1 MKKLISLISAIALA
15 FLFALPASAEGEITG
30 KQYRNETTG
39 LSALVVDNAELLTDD
54 EELQLLSD
62 MAPLTAYEN
71 VMFLST
77 KQGVSDYRS
86 FLGNTLRTTFPAS
99 DASVFLID
107 MGKRHIYIYS
117 IGSNAERVL
126 TNTEADN
133 ITDNVYRIASSGDY
147 YLTAKNAYSQM
158 LSLFKGQNIA
168 RPMKHINN
176 ALLAVGI
183 ALLISY
189 IIILITSVN
198 NKKAAQKAAFFEGRI
213 NNLKITPGRLTRV
226 YNPPTSSSGGS
237 GGGGGGFSGGGGGS
251 GGGHSF

>member
-15 FLFALPASAEGEITG
+15 FLFVLPASAAEVQEKNYT
-30 KQYRNETTG
+30 NETTG
-39 LSALVVDNAELLTDD
+39 YNALVIDEADILSDN
-54 EELQLLSD
+54 EELQLISD

-126 TNTEADN
+126 TNAEADN

-147 YLTAKNAYSQM
+147 YLTAKSAYDQM

-213 NNLKITPGRLTRV
+213 NNLKITSGRLTRV

-237 GGGGGGFSGGGGGS
+237 GGGGGGGGGGGS

>member
-15 FLFALPASAEGEITG
+15 FLFVLPASAAEVQEKNYT
-30 KQYRNETTG
+30 NETTG
-39 LSALVVDNAELLTDD
+39 YNALVIDEADILSDN
-54 EELQLLSD
+54 EELQLISD

-126 TNTEADN
+126 TNAEADN

-147 YLTAKNAYSQM
+147 YLTAKSAYDQM

-198 NKKAAQKAAFFEGRI
+198 NKKAAQKAAFFEGCI
-213 NNLKITPGRLTRV
+213 NNLMITPGRLTRV

-237 GGGGGGFSGGGGGS
+237 GGGGGGGGGGGS

>member
-1 MKKLISLISAIALA
+1 M
-15 FLFALPASAEGEITG
+15 
-30 KQYRNETTG
+30 
-39 LSALVVDNAELLTDD
+39 LT
-54 EELQLLSD
+54 
-62 MAPLTAYEN
+62 
-71 VMFLST
+71 
-77 KQGVSDYRS
+77 
-86 FLGNTLRTTFPAS
+86 
-99 DASVFLID
+99 
-107 MGKRHIYIYS
+107 IYIYS

-126 TNTEADN
+126 TNAEADN

-147 YLTAKNAYSQM
+147 YLTAKSAYDQM

-237 GGGGGGFSGGGGGS
+237 GGGGGGGGGGGS

>member
-15 FLFALPASAEGEITG
+15 FLFVLPASAAEVQEKNYT
-30 KQYRNETTG
+30 NETTG
-39 LSALVVDNAELLTDD
+39 YNALVIDEADILSDN
-54 EELQLLSD
+54 EELQLISD

-126 TNTEADN
+126 TNAEADN

-147 YLTAKNAYSQM
+147 YLTAKSAYDQM

-198 NKKAAQKAAFFEGRI
+198 NKKAAQKAAFFEGCI

-237 GGGGGGFSGGGGGS
+237 GGGGGGGGGGGS

>member
-15 FLFALPASAEGEITG
+15 FLFVLPASAAEVQEKNYT
-30 KQYRNETTG
+30 NETTG
-39 LSALVVDNAELLTDD
+39 YNALVIDEADILSDN
-54 EELQLLSD
+54 EELQLISD

-86 FLGNTLRTTFPAS
+86 FLGNTLRTTFPVS

-126 TNTEADN
+126 TNAEADN

-147 YLTAKNAYSQM
+147 YLTAKSAYDQM

-198 NKKAAQKAAFFEGRI
+198 NKKAAQKAAFFEGCI

-237 GGGGGGFSGGGGGS
+237 GGGGGGGGGGGS